1 MRRGLGWLS
10 PSTLAGRTVLTLLA
24 ALLVLHLGSVWLLE
38 RGVRDAIDQAREDH
52 VADHAAMAARVVGG
66 LPEEVREAAAR
77 ALSTPTFQ
85 AAWDRSPVAEPMDE
99 VALAPLKAR
108 LVQHAPDLA
117 NVHLQLGL
125 TLPRDGGP
133 GRVHGAMRLADGSW
147 VSFVASAP
155 NLAPVPTDASL
166 ASHSAMALGI
176 VLASLLVV
184 RRITNPLRHLA
195 KAADA
200 FGKGASPVPLPES
213 GPLEVREAARTF
225 NAMQARIHRLVA
237 DRTQALAAVS
247 HDLRSPI
254 QRLRLRAGFLDDLEA
269 QRAIDADL
277 DEMEGMIESTL
288 AYLRGETES
297 EEPRQADLA
306 AILTTLVDD
315 ASDRGAAAAYAGPD
329 RLAMRLRPVAIKRA
343 LANLVDN
350 AVKHGGGARVAL
362 EERPGSVTVRVEDDG
377 PGIPEAALETVF
389 EPFRRLD
396 ASRNRG
402 TGGTGLGLAIA
413 RQVVT
418 AHGGSVALA
427 NRPGGGLVATV
438 RLPRAPVAGRE
449 GAASIGEGTL
459 PPVALP
465 GERQA

>member
-1 MRRGLGWLS
+1 MRRGIGWLS

-24 ALLVLHLGSVWLLE
+24 GLLAFHLGSVWLLE
-38 RGVRDAIDQAREDH
+38 RGVRDALAEARENH
-52 VADHAAMAARVVGG
+52 VADHAAMAARVVGS

-77 ALSTPTFQ
+77 VLSTPTFE
-85 AAWDRSPVAEPMDE
+85 AAWDRSPVAEPTDE
-99 VALAPLKAR
+99 AALAPLKAR

-125 TLPRDGGP
+125 AAPRDGGP
-133 GRVHGAMRLADGSW
+133 GRIRGAMRLADGSW
-147 VSFVASAP
+147 VSFAASAP

-166 ASHSAMALGI
+166 ASHSAMARGI
-176 VLASLLVV
+176 VLASIVVV
-184 RRITNPLRHLA
+184 RRITNPLRRLA
-195 KAADA
+195 RAAEA

-254 QRLRLRAGFLDDLEA
+254 QRLRLRAGCLDDQEA
-269 QRAIDADL
+269 QRAIDGDL
-277 DEMEGMIESTL
+277 DEMEGMIEATL

-306 AILTTLVDD
+306 TILATLVDD
-315 ASDRGAAAAYAGPD
+315 ASDRGATATYAGPD
-329 RLAMRLRPVAIKRA
+329 RLPMRLRPVAIKRA

-350 AVKHGGGARVAL
+350 AVNHGDGARATL
-362 EERPGSVTVRVEDDG
+362 EERPESVTMRVEDDG
-377 PGIPEAALETVF
+377 PGIPERDLEAVF
-389 EPFRRLD
+389 EPFHRLD
-396 ASRNRG
+396 APRNRG

-413 RQVVT
+413 RQVID
-418 AHGGSVALA
+418 AHGGTVSLA

-438 RLPRAPVAGRE
+438 RLPRAPVAATQAPRAAE
-449 GAASIGEGTL
+449 GAPA
-459 PPVALP
+459 
-465 GERQA
+465 